1 MAGGMGIGITAALM
15 QEISEP
21 VLLRDIVDQ
30 DKFSSLDRLG
40 LKIMPKNQLV
50 VFVHGRN
57 EPYPEIPE
65 FGINVAWRFRLD
77 SETTR
82 LDKFRFHLA
91 GIFFRT
97 RRLPALFTPEIQIS
111 APIIPMKPMAL
122 IDIPPR
128 K

>member
-15 QEISEP
+15 QEISKP
-21 VLLRDIVDQ
+21 VLLRDIIDQ
-30 DKFSSLDRLG
+30 DKLSSLDHFG

-50 VFVHGRN
+50 VFVRNRN
-57 EPYPEIPE
+57 ESYPKVPE

-91 GIFFRT
+91 GVFFRT
-97 RRLPALFTPEIQIS
+97 RCLPALFTPEIQIS
-111 APIIPMKPMAL
+111 VPIIPFKPMAL
-122 IDIPPR
+122 IDIPS
-128 K
+128 